1 MEREVYNQ
9 IYKIKMIKN
18 NKVGNNNDNKDRDNV
33 EAVIYVIIYLFM
45 GKRNKRFIWYNW
57 MK

>member
-18 NKVGNNNDNKDRDNV
+18 NKVGNNNDNKDRDKNDN
-33 EAVIYVIIYLFM
+33 IDDDYCIIIRIFVWE
-45 GKRNKRFIWYNW
+45 RSSI
-57 MK
+57 